1 MSEQNAQKQLIPA
14 IQGWFTM
21 PPQAPHIIASRC
33 SSCNGYFFPPAQ
45 VCRNPNCKKDR
56 PMESVLLGN
65 RGKLEAYSI
74 NYFSPPPPYHAPD
87 PFVPFGVG
95 MVSLPEGISI
105 TGQISSGYDE
115 KNLEVG
121 MDMDVVIEK
130 LYEDSQGN
138 DVMAWKFRPAKK

>member
-1 MSEQNAQKQLIPA
+1 MNSQETRKPQVPA

-21 PPQAPHIIASRC
+21 PPQEAHIIASKC
-33 SSCNGYFFPPAQ
+33 PSCHGYFFPPAQ
-45 VCRNPNCKKDR
+45 LCRNPNCVKEGA
-56 PMESVLLGN
+56 MESVMLSN
-65 RGKLEAYSI
+65 KGKLEAYSV

-87 PFVPFGVG
+87 PFVPFGAG

-130 LYEDSQGN
+130 LYEDNQGN
-138 DVMAWKFRPAKK
+138 DVMAWKFRPVKK